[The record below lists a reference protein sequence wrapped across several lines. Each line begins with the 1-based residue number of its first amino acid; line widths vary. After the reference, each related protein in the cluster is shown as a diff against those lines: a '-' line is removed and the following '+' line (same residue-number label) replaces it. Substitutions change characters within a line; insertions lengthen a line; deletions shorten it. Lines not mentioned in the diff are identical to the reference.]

1 MPVITEREETLSILE
16 EFRERGVCM
25 AVLGTASP
33 WNTEAILLAAKRY
46 AEKKRIARPA
56 VAIALTFNY
65 PHMAQARRVTL
76 SRDPVTG
83 FRSIWTHLRELCGR
97 PDSPYAGVRALP
109 HLDHAHPVRD
119 AWALTEGLQY
129 LSSVMFDAQEFPLE
143 ENRRL
148 TARYVRDHGDR
159 TVVEGNF
166 EGLAVGVGEAHGV
179 KAAVRSEE
187 EYAEKVAQYVK
198 DTGVDLMV
206 ADLGTEQQAVR
217 QGGVVYLR
225 DRARAINELLGSSRL
240 VLHGSSSLDRK
251 DLGGLE
257 DDGVIRTNIWTRIA
271 REAGQAAAEKVAG
284 RIDAVRKGD
293 FESCDSRAYLDDL
306 TERAAAIMEEILDLL
321 GYSKMA

>member
-1 MPVITEREETLSILE
+1 
-16 EFRERGVCM
+16 
-25 AVLGTASP
+25 
-33 WNTEAILLAAKRY
+33 
-46 AEKKRIARPA
+46 
-56 VAIALTFNY
+56 
-65 PHMAQARRVTL
+65 
-76 SRDPVTG
+76 
-83 FRSIWTHLRELCGR
+83 
-97 PDSPYAGVRALP
+97 
-109 HLDHAHPVRD
+109 
-119 AWALTEGLQY
+119 
-129 LSSVMFDAQEFPLE
+129 
-143 ENRRL
+143 
-148 TARYVRDHGDR
+148 
-159 TVVEGNF
+159 
-166 EGLAVGVGEAHGV
+166 
-179 KAAVRSEE
+179 VRSEE